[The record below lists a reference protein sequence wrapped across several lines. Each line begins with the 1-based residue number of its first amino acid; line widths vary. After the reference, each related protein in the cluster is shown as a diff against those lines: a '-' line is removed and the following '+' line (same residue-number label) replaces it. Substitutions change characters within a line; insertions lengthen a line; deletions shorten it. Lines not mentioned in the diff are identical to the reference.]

1 MKPVI
6 YLRIASV
13 LTLLHAILHTIG
25 GVFSTPDPG
34 PQQTAVDAMKANTFP
49 LMGSIRSYF
58 AFFRGMGLGVTIFL
72 VALAVLLWQLSSFA
86 KAGSFRLTPLYWTLM
101 VAFAAMALNSYLYF
115 FWPPV
120 IVELL
125 IAVCLVEAILTSR
138 PAPPRET

>member
-1 MKPVI
+1 MNWEVSVKFMQASCALFVYTEFCGPLQHFRFRCIASPHCADQKRNALPEGARMKPVI

-58 AFFRGMGLGVTIFL
+58 AFFRGMGLSVTI
-72 VALAVLLWQLSSFA
+72 
-86 KAGSFRLTPLYWTLM
+86 
-101 VAFAAMALNSYLYF
+101 
-115 FWPPV
+115 
-120 IVELL
+120 
-125 IAVCLVEAILTSR
+125 
-138 PAPPRET
+138 